1 MEGLISQL
9 GVGVVRI
16 VVRGYLAV
24 FDAAMRLGPM
34 RGAALL
40 TYGPFVAASAA
51 FLAKVYWLDGVIDN
65 TLTTIAVFAIFALLG
80 PLMNTGSKLLAEGWH
95 KARFGTYPG
104 QKDQRL
110 HPKGGVSPTLLW
122 VKTVRDWAE

>member
-16 VVRGYLAV
+16 MVRGYLAV

-95 KARFGTYPG
+95 KARFGSYPG

-110 HPKGGVSPTLLW
+110 HPKGGPSPTLLW

>member
-1 MEGLISQL
+1 MSQAL
-9 GVGVVRI
+9 VSVLRI
-16 VVRGYLAV
+16 FVRGYLVV

-51 FLAKVYWLDGVIDN
+51 FLAKVYWLDAVLDN

-95 KARFGTYPG
+95 KARYGTYPG
-104 QKDQRL
+104 QKDHRL
-110 HPKGGVSPTLLW
+110 HPKGGPSPTLLW
-122 VKTVRDWAE
+122 VKSVREWAE

>member
-1 MEGLISQL
+1 MAQALVSL
-9 GVGVVRI
+9 LRI
-16 VVRGYLAV
+16 LVRGYLAV

-110 HPKGGVSPTLLW
+110 HPKGGPSPTLLW
-122 VKTVRDWAE
+122 VKSVRDWAE